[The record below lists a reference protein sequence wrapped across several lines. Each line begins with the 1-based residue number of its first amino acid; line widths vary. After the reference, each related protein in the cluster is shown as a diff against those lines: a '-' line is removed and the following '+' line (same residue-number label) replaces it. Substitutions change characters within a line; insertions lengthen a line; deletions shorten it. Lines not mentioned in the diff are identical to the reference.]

1 MASDQLKTKMGSGNK
16 GLTVRINLF
25 AMEKYLD
32 CFNSDFA
39 RLWITGT
46 VTNADTREQQ
56 IFNGPGEQ
64 VTILG
69 KWNVAKFKQLKQ
81 VRKKARATR
90 QAGP

>member
-1 MASDQLKTKMGSGNK
+1 MASSSIKMGSGNK
-16 GLTVRINLF
+16 GLTVGINLF

-32 CFNSDFA
+32 TFNSDFA

-46 VTNADTREQQ
+46 VTNVDTKEQR
-56 IFNGPGEQ
+56 IFNGPGEL

-81 VRKKARATR
+81 LRKNARATKGGGR
-90 QAGP
+90 